1 MAQSV
6 GIGLMLVGA
15 VFGLVA
21 AIGVLRMP
29 DIFLRMHASTKSA
42 TLGIA
47 MIMLGAS
54 LYFNNLAVTARSLAV
69 VVFLFTTAP
78 VAAHMV
84 GRAAYFSRVPLW
96 SKTLGDDLQGRYDL
110 RTHEL
115 FHDFGPDWPEIPESQ
130 DQD

>member
-15 VFGLVA
+15 TFGLLA
-21 AIGVLRMP
+21 AVGVMRMP
-29 DIFLRMHASTKSA
+29 DVFLRMHASTKSA

-47 MIMLGAS
+47 LMMLGAS
-54 LYFNNLAVTARSLAV
+54 LYFNDLAVTARSFTV

-78 VAAHMV
+78 VAAHMI

-96 SKTLGDDLQGRYDL
+96 EKTLSDDLRGHYDH

-115 FHDFGPDWPEIPESQ
+115 FHDFGPGRLADEEPPAP
-130 DQD
+130 D